1 MSGMASDKRCM
12 FKYCLVVQNLP
23 KGVTVIDIAKGTEV
37 RLIINARMQYGP
49 FFDI

>member
-37 RLIINARMQYGP
+37 RLIITVRMQ
-49 FFDI
+49 